1 MTQTNLQ
8 RLHAALK
15 KDSLA
20 ARLVTAQISAEPG
33 GRHAALKKVLADRLN
48 ELRQAH
54 AGTPPQQA

>member
-1 MTQTNLQ
+1 MAQTNLQ

-20 ARLVTAQISAEPG
+20 ARLVTAQMGPGPG
-33 GRHAALKKVLADRLN
+33 GQLEMLKQVLADRLN

-54 AGTPPQQA
+54 AETPPQQA